1 MRKQVLVSVYFLLAL
16 GFKSLDAQEEQKIND
31 MDLDFY
37 GFVRS
42 DFFYDSYK
50 GIDAFQEVFYLF
62 PRYNGQDADGE
73 DINKQGSANLQA
85 IASRMGV
92 NVTGPEIFGAKSVSN
107 IEFDFGGI
115 VTSEPTLFRIRRAY
129 TSLQWENSSL
139 LVGQNWH
146 PFWTGSIYPTVG
158 GFNTGAPFQPF
169 NRSPQLRF
177 DYQWNNLMLTG
188 AAVYQLQYTSPAA
201 HSTQST
207 SGQAKRNAVLP
218 EFIGNIQYSG
228 ESFNIGAGI
237 SHNLTKPKMLVKDT
251 ANNEYKADEFLTSMS
266 YLGYAQYKSSQLK
279 ILAKSVYGQNMKHF
293 LIPGGFGI
301 KSYDM
306 ANGQET
312 YTNYNTLSSYL
323 NLVYGNRL
331 QYGIY
336 GGYIKNLGTVD
347 ELIDPVNSNFQEG
360 ITYGFFQNIQSIYRV
375 AGHLALNV
383 NNFRFVA
390 EYELTAASYGTGRIS
405 FTDGLYQDAH
415 LTRNNR
421 ILLMMMY
428 TF

>member
-1 MRKQVLVSVYFLLAL
+1 
-16 GFKSLDAQEEQKIND
+16 
-31 MDLDFY
+31 
-37 GFVRS
+37 
-42 DFFYDSYK
+42 
-50 GIDAFQEVFYLF
+50 
-62 PRYNGQDADGE
+62 
-73 DINKQGSANLQA
+73 
-85 IASRMGV
+85 
-92 NVTGPEIFGAKSVSN
+92 
-107 IEFDFGGI
+107 
-115 VTSEPTLFRIRRAY
+115 
-129 TSLQWENSSL
+129 
-139 LVGQNWH
+139 
-146 PFWTGSIYPTVG
+146 
-158 GFNTGAPFQPF
+158 
-169 NRSPQLRF
+169 
-177 DYQWNNLMLTG
+177 
-188 AAVYQLQYTSPAA
+188 
-201 HSTQST
+201 
-207 SGQAKRNAVLP
+207 
-218 EFIGNIQYSG
+218 
-228 ESFNIGAGI
+228 
-237 SHNLTKPKMLVKDT
+237 
-251 ANNEYKADEFLTSMS
+251 
-266 YLGYAQYKSSQLK
+266 
-279 ILAKSVYGQNMKHF
+279 
-293 LIPGGFGI
+293 
-301 KSYDM
+301 M